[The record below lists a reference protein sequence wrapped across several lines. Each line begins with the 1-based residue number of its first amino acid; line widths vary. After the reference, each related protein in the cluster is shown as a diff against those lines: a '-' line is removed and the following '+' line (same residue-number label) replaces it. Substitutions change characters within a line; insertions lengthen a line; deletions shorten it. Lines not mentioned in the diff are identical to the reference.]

1 MTSNHSSNKQ
11 RGSLLIVALGSLL
24 VIGTVAAGLN
34 VLIVQDAGT
43 SSNTIEAM
51 QNTSIEDSLYLF
63 ERNKLE
69 TDTPPGKPSLTFK
82 FNEKTKVIELLGD
95 DKDGDGERDV
105 LREAPS
111 REYVRAKLSDR
122 FPESEL
128 EAFREDVRNDLKE
141 TLYE

>member
-1 MTSNHSSNKQ
+1 MMPNYSSDRQ
-11 RGSLLIVALGSLL
+11 RGFLLITALGSLL
-24 VIGTVAAGLN
+24 VVGTVAAGLN

-69 TDTPPGKPSLTFK
+69 EETPLSFRLNEDTGSL
-82 FNEKTKVIELLGD
+82 EVL
-95 DKDGDGERDV
+95 DKDKDEDEDGYVLHENPGREWVRDQ
-105 LREAPS
+105 LD
-111 REYVRAKLSDR
+111 DR

-128 EAFREDVRNDLKE
+128 ETFREDVRTDLKK
-141 TLYE
+141 LYE